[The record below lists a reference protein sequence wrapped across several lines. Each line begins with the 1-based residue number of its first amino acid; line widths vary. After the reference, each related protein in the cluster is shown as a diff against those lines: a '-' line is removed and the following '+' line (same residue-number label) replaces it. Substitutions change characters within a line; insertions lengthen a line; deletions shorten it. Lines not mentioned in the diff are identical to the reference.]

1 MIISLVRYRRK
12 RDTIISF
19 VRYGEEH
26 SSFPFWEGAGA
37 FSTILERKEGD
48 RHWNKGRWQTY
59 WNKVRWQTYWNKV
72 RWQIYWNKGRWQ
84 TYWEG
89 LENRRFQDFSKK
101 KKKNVDKIIRHI
113 VIYRSCL
120 ENRREHNCGCS
131 SMVECQP
138 SKLNTWVRFPS
149 PAFFAQIAQSV
160 EQRTENPRVTGSIP
174 VLGICHTCA
183 SGRVVLCLLAKEKVA
198 GSIPVSRS
206 RSKSKL
212 EASIFF

>member
-1 MIISLVRYRRK
+1 MQEINIKAQGNRRKSDMIISLVRYRRK
-12 RDTIISF
+12 RDMIISF

-26 SSFPFWEGAGA
+26 PSFPFWEGAGA
-37 FSTILERKEGD
+37 FSTILERKEGN
-48 RHWNKGRWQTY
+48 RHIGKDL
-59 WNKVRWQTYWNKV
+59 K
-72 RWQIYWNKGRWQ
+72 
-84 TYWEG
+84 
-89 LENRRFQDFSKK
+89 NRRFQDFSKK

-206 RSKSKL
+206 QSKSKL
-212 EASIFF
+212 EASIFFIAY

>member
-1 MIISLVRYRRK
+1 MTRLFRL
-12 RDTIISF
+12 F
-19 VRYGEEH
+19 VMEKSIR
-26 SSFPFWEGAGA
+26 PFLFGKGRVLFHLFWNEKKATDIG
-37 FSTILERKEGD
+37 TKEGGKPIGTKKGDKNIGKD
-48 RHWNKGRWQTY
+48 RK
-59 WNKVRWQTYWNKV
+59 
-72 RWQIYWNKGRWQ
+72 
-84 TYWEG
+84 
-89 LENRRFQDFSKK
+89 NRCFQYFSKK

-206 RSKSKL
+206 QSKRVNRRIALRFFLFITSRPG
-212 EASIFF
+212 EA